1 MARSAKAEA
10 GERGH
15 RAEQAKV
22 SAALRKVRFSAV
34 PERRRIGL
42 RASWLLPLCAFGVGF
57 AQTSL
62 RAQARLADA
71 LQPIHY
77 NQVARVV
84 LRVASLP
91 RLDAERR
98 SFEAEV
104 ISAVPEGVPARIL
117 VHWSAPNGAGPY
129 GRGNK
134 PPAQFPEIIPGQ
146 TWRMAVVMRPP
157 WGPRN
162 PHAFDYERHL

>member
-1 MARSAKAEA
+1 MTGRISLLAVVLGSGAVHGLSDLPDRNVVWMAWGGLGIIMASIIVTSLCWRDEPANMARSAKAEA

-98 SFEAEV
+98 
-104 ISAVPEGVPARIL
+104 
-117 VHWSAPNGAGPY
+117 
-129 GRGNK
+129 
-134 PPAQFPEIIPGQ
+134 
-146 TWRMAVVMRPP
+146 
-157 WGPRN
+157 
-162 PHAFDYERHL
+162 